1 VRWPKLSSDTVA
13 TTNRPAPISTS
24 RKGSKPNPAWPTYVR
39 PSTNT
44 APVEGQAG
52 ISRTSPRKGTPVTTA
67 PDILA
72 PATLGPLT
80 LRNRIIKS
88 ATFEGKTPNALV
100 TDELIEFHRRPSA
113 GGVGMS
119 TVAYCAVAP
128 EGRTE
133 YGQLWMRLDA
143 VPGLRRLTD
152 AIHAEGAAASAQL
165 GHAGPVANQKSTGFP
180 ALAPSRS
187 FNPLSMRMIRSATVN
202 DITRITNAHG
212 AAARLAVESGFD
224 AVEIHFG
231 HNYFASS
238 FLSPKLNHRKDS
250 YGGSLENRARVVLET
265 ARTVRAA
272 VGAKVAIL
280 AKLNMDDGVPGGFWI
295 DEAIQV
301 AQWLEA
307 DGSVDALELTMGSS
321 LLNPMYLFKGDAPIR
336 EFAAAMPQP
345 IRLGVQLI
353 GKQMLHSYPYQDLF
367 MLEHARQIRA
377 AVTLPL
383 VLLGGITDRAGM
395 DTAMAEGFEFVAMAR
410 ALLREP
416 DLVNRIARN
425 AQTRSLCIHCNKCM
439 PTIFTGARCVLV
451 ERS

>member
-1 VRWPKLSSDTVA
+1 M
-13 TTNRPAPISTS
+13 TS
-24 RKGSKPNPAWPTYVR
+24 V
-39 PSTNT
+39 
-44 APVEGQAG
+44 
-52 ISRTSPRKGTPVTTA
+52 

-72 PATLGPLT
+72 PAKLGPIT
-80 LRNRIIKS
+80 LRNRVIKS
-88 ATFEGKTPNALV
+88 ATFEGRTPDALV
-100 TDELIEFHRRPSA
+100 TDELIDFHRLPAA

-133 YGQLWMRLDA
+133 YGQLWMRPEV

-165 GHAGPVANQKSTGFP
+165 GHAGPVANQKSTGLP

-187 FNPLSMRMIRSATVN
+187 FNPMSMKAIRKATAE
-202 DITRITNAHG
+202 DIVRITSAHG
-212 AAARLAVESGFD
+212 DAARLAVEGGFD

-238 FLSPKLNHRKDS
+238 FLSPKLNRRKDS
-250 YGGSLENRARVVLET
+250 YGGSLENRARIVLET
-265 ARTVRAA
+265 ARTVRDA
-272 VGAKVAIL
+272 VGGKVAIL
-280 AKLNMDDGVPGGFWI
+280 AKLNMDDGVPGGFGV

-307 DGSVDALELTMGSS
+307 DGSLDALELTMGSS
-321 LLNPMYLFKGDAPIR
+321 LLNPMYLFRGDAPIR
-336 EFAAAMPQP
+336 EFAEAVPQP
-345 IRLGVQLI
+345 IRLGVQLVGRKFI
-353 GKQMLHSYPYQDLF
+353 REYPYAPLF
-367 MLEHARQIRA
+367 MLEQARLIRA
-377 AVTLPL
+377 SVSMPL
-383 VLLGGITDRAGM
+383 VLLGGVTDRDGM

-416 DLVNRIARN
+416 DLVNKIAAERG
-425 AQTRSLCIHCNKCM
+425 TRSMCDHNNRCM

-451 ERS
+451 PTAKPRHSPVSRDGS

>member
-1 VRWPKLSSDTVA
+1 M
-13 TTNRPAPISTS
+13 
-24 RKGSKPNPAWPTYVR
+24 
-39 PSTNT
+39 
-44 APVEGQAG
+44 
-52 ISRTSPRKGTPVTTA
+52 TSPDV
-67 PDILA
+67 LA
-72 PATLGPLT
+72 PASLGPLT

-88 ATFEGKTPNALV
+88 ATFEGRTPNALV
-100 TDELIEFHRRPSA
+100 TDELIEFHRRPAA

-133 YGQLWMRLDA
+133 YGQLWMRPEV

-165 GHAGPVANQKSTGFP
+165 GHAGPVANQKSTGLP

-187 FNPLSMRMIRSATVN
+187 FNPMSMKMIRSATAE
-202 DITRITNAHG
+202 DIARITAAHG
-212 AAARLAVESGFD
+212 NAAKLAVEGGFD

-250 YGGSLENRARVVLET
+250 YGGSLENRARIVLET
-265 ARTVRAA
+265 ARAVREA
-272 VGAKVAIL
+272 VGGKIAIL
-280 AKLNMDDGVPGGFWI
+280 AKLNMDDGVPGGFRV

-307 DGSVDALELTMGSS
+307 DGSLDALELTMGSS

-336 EFAAAMPQP
+336 EFAEAMPQP
-345 IRLGVQLI
+345 IKLGVQLVGRKFI
-353 GKQMLHSYPYQDLF
+353 REYPYTPLF
-367 MLEHARQIRA
+367 MLEQARLIRA
-377 AVTLPL
+377 AVSMPL
-383 VLLGGITDRAGM
+383 VLLGGVTDREGM

-416 DLVNRIARN
+416 DLVNKIAADRG
-425 AQTRSLCIHCNKCM
+425 TRSLCDHNNRCM
-439 PTIFTGARCVLV
+439 PTIFSGARCVLV
-451 ERS
+451 EPA